1 MNTEP
6 KKDELAEALGG
17 ESSLKAAKKAAKKP
31 SKGEVVTGKKAKAKL
46 EAAGDKKTRVKGV
59 DDKPKAK
66 KDKAKAGKKD
76 KPKAKASKKTNG
88 TSNRGV
94 RHGQHTAAIEE
105 ASKMILKTKK
115 GTTFTTRE
123 VGEKFPNGPAG
134 WAFREAAKRLA
145 VDKEVKLKNADRVN
159 TITRL

>member
-1 MNTEP
+1 MNTEA
-6 KKDELAEALGG
+6 KKDELAEALGDDK
-17 ESSLKAAKKAAKKP
+17 SSLKAAKKATKKP
-31 SKGEVVTGKKAKAKL
+31 SKGKVLKGADAKAALK
-46 EAAGDKKTRVKGV
+46 ANGDKKTKVKGV

-66 KDKAKAGKKD
+66 SKGKKD
-76 KPKAKASKKTNG
+76 KPKAKASKKAANG

-94 RHGQHTAAIEE
+94 RHGQHTQAIED
-105 ASKMILKTKK
+105 ASKAILKLKK
-115 GTTFTTRE
+115 GTSFTTRE
-123 VGEKFPNGPAG
+123 CGEKFPNGPAG